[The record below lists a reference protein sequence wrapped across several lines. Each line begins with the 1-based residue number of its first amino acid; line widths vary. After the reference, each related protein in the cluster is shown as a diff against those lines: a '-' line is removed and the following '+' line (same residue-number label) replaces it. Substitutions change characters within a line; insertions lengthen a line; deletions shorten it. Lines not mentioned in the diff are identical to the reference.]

1 MTRISSTILG
11 FGLAGVLGA
20 AVAVLAM
27 SAGADEA
34 PGAKFDDSRI
44 SAQMEQLSARL
55 DVLSERLEVIEKAPP
70 MVGGSQAVAPTPFI
84 PSGEDADPL
93 AAQPMPNDFDERVA
107 EAVKKNA
114 STQMEQMGN
123 RFASMAKQRESRAL
137 DSMVSDHGLNDW
149 QRSEMER
156 ILEKRRE
163 VIGNFFR
170 TMFSGNSEEPVDMA
184 KMREEAEKVRA
195 ESEEEIK
202 TLLTQDQYKA
212 YEESG
217 LNRRGGGG
225 PFGGGRGG
233 GGGGGR

>member
-27 SAGADEA
+27 SARADEA
-34 PGAKFDDSRI
+34 TGARFDDSRI
-44 SAQMEQLSARL
+44 SAQLEQLTARL
-55 DVLSERLEVIEKAPP
+55 DVLSERIQVIEKAPP
-70 MVGGSQAVAPTPFI
+70 MVGGGQTVAPAAAI
-84 PSGEDADPL
+84 PSEESADPL
-93 AAQPMPNDFDERVA
+93 AGQPLPNDFDERVA

-123 RFASMAKQRESRAL
+123 RFASMAKQRESGVLNGLAEN
-137 DSMVSDHGLNDW
+137 HGLTDW
-149 QRSEMER
+149 QRTEMEK

-163 VIGNFFR
+163 VIGGFFR
-170 TMFSGNSEEPVDMA
+170 TMFSGNSEEPMDMA
-184 KMREEAEKVRA
+184 KMREEAEKVRV

-202 TLLTQDQYKA
+202 TLLTADQYKA

-217 LNRRGGGG
+217 LNRMGGGGG
-225 PFGGGRGG
+225 PWGGGGRGG
-233 GGGGGR
+233 GGR